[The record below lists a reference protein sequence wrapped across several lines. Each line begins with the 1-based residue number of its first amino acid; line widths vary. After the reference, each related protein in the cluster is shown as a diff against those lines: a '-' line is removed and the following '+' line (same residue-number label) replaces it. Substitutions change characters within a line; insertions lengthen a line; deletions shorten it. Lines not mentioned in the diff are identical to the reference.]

1 MCEIDRLFPLHI
13 RQKLSPDYMDGLEEI
28 RIRIGQPLEFSYAK
42 GRRYL
47 LLRGERYS
55 LCGEEQAA
63 AAGEL
68 LYRVTGEDIA
78 EMLNYISN
86 YSLYAYREEMKQGYI
101 TVEGGHR
108 IGIAGQTAV
117 EQGKVSGMHHISF
130 LNIRVAHERR
140 GCAQKLLPYIRYRNS
155 IYNTLFLSEP
165 GAGKTTYLRDCV
177 RILSDGEADW
187 PGLKVCVVDERSE
200 IAACH
205 MGVPQNDV
213 GSRTDVLDGCT
224 KAEGMLMLLRSMSP
238 QVIAVDEL
246 GGERDFWAVEQAV
259 FSGSRVLGT
268 VHAGEMAELSQKP
281 FLRNWLKRQ
290 VFRRFV
296 LIERKAGGKRGIHIF
311 DEHMER
317 LC

>member
-13 RQKLSPDYMDGLEEI
+13 RQKLSQDYMDGLEEI

-63 AAGEL
+63 AAGES

-117 EQGKVSGMHHISF
+117 EQGKVSGMHHI
-130 LNIRVAHERR
+130 
-140 GCAQKLLPYIRYRNS
+140 
-155 IYNTLFLSEP
+155 LS
-165 GAGKTTYLRDCV
+165 L
-177 RILSDGEADW
+177 
-187 PGLKVCVVDERSE
+187 
-200 IAACH
+200 
-205 MGVPQNDV
+205 
-213 GSRTDVLDGCT
+213 
-224 KAEGMLMLLRSMSP
+224 
-238 QVIAVDEL
+238 
-246 GGERDFWAVEQAV
+246 
-259 FSGSRVLGT
+259 
-268 VHAGEMAELSQKP
+268 
-281 FLRNWLKRQ
+281 
-290 VFRRFV
+290 
-296 LIERKAGGKRGIHIF
+296 IHI
-311 DEHMER
+311 
-317 LC
+317 